1 MLNIP
6 KANIE
11 AFKKSF
17 SYSGPLLWNR
27 LPNELKDIDSLSS
40 FKTVLK

>member
-6 KANIE
+6 QANTE

-17 SYSGPLLWNR
+17 SYSGPLLWNS
-27 LPNELKDIDSLSS
+27 LPNELKDIE
-40 FKTVLK
+40 FLKLF